1 MSDNITITGLV
12 ATEPRHIVT
21 SESLAISSFRLVST
35 QRRFDRSSQ
44 KWIDGD
50 TNWFTITAFR
60 NLAAHVSASVHKG
73 ERVLV
78 TGRLRI
84 REWQTDERAGTTVDI
99 EADAIGHDLAWGTSS
114 FSRSVSALATAG
126 AEAEASSPANES
138 TEAGINEGTDGGP
151 EDEDTEDGKSVEGA
165 ESVEGTDSVEGT
177 ESIDGAE
184 QKNELAGLPF

>member
-21 SESLAISSFRLVST
+21 SESLAISSFRLAST
-35 QRRFDRSSQ
+35 QRRFDRSTQ

-73 ERVLV
+73 DRVLV

-114 FSRSVSALATAG
+114 FSRAVSALANSAAAESEINSRSEAEPETG
-126 AEAEASSPANES
+126 SETEAEAEAEAEAEPEES
-138 TEAGINEGTDGGP
+138 TQ
-151 EDEDTEDGKSVEGA
+151 K
-165 ESVEGTDSVEGT
+165 
-177 ESIDGAE
+177 
-184 QKNELAGLPF
+184 KNELAGLPF

>member
-12 ATEPRHIVT
+12 VTEPRHIVT
-21 SESLAISSFRLVST
+21 SESLAISSFRLAST
-35 QRRFDRSSQ
+35 QRRFDRSTQ

-50 TNWFTITAFR
+50 TNWYTITAFR

-114 FSRSVSALATAG
+114 YSRAVSALAASG
-126 AEAEASSPANES
+126 AESEASSPANES
-138 TEAGINEGTDGGP
+138 TEAGIDEGTDRGSADEAA
-151 EDEDTEDGKSVEGA
+151 EDA
-165 ESVEGTDSVEGT
+165 
-177 ESIDGAE
+177 ESIDSAGK
-184 QKNELAGLPF
+184 KNELAGLPF

>member
-1 MSDNITITGLV
+1 MPDNITITGLV

-21 SESLAISSFRLVST
+21 SESLVISSFRVVST
-35 QRRFDRSSQ
+35 QRRFDRSTQ

-73 ERVLV
+73 DRVLV

-114 FSRSVSALATAG
+114 FSRAVSASATSAAAESEATSPADDAAEAG
-126 AEAEASSPANES
+126 SDADSEGAAEAETDAEGEES
-138 TEAGINEGTDGGP
+138 TEKENEF
-151 EDEDTEDGKSVEGA
+151 
-165 ESVEGTDSVEGT
+165 
-177 ESIDGAE
+177 
-184 QKNELAGLPF
+184 AGLPF

>member
-21 SESLAISSFRLVST
+21 SESLAISSFRLAST
-35 QRRFDRSSQ
+35 QRRFDRSTQ

-50 TNWFTITAFR
+50 TNWYTITAFR

-84 REWQTDERAGTTVDI
+84 REWQTDERVGTTVDI
-99 EADAIGHDLAWGTSS
+99 EADAIGHDLAWGTSTY
-114 FSRSVSALATAG
+114 SRAVSALSASPAAG
-126 AEAEASSPANES
+126 LEAESEGRSPVDDPAEAGVEEDTDRGSA
-138 TEAGINEGTDGGP
+138 EAGS
-151 EDEDTEDGKSVEGA
+151 DEA
-165 ESVEGTDSVEGT
+165 ESNDSGEK
-177 ESIDGAE
+177 
-184 QKNELAGLPF
+184 KNEFAGLPF

>member
-12 ATEPRHIVT
+12 VTEPRHIVT
-21 SESLAISSFRLVST
+21 SESLAISSFRLAST
-35 QRRFDRSSQ
+35 QRRFDRSTQ

-50 TNWFTITAFR
+50 TNWYTITAFR

-114 FSRSVSALATAG
+114 YSRAVSALATSPA
-126 AEAEASSPANES
+126 AESEAESEASLPPEES
-138 TEAGINEGTDGGP
+138 TVAGSDDGTDGGS
-151 EDEDTEDGKSVEGA
+151 EDEAAEDA
-165 ESVEGTDSVEGT
+165 ESVDS
-177 ESIDGAE
+177 AE
-184 QKNELAGLPF
+184 KKNELAGLPF

>member
-12 ATEPRHIVT
+12 VTEPRHIVT
-21 SESLAISSFRLVST
+21 SESLAISSFRLAST
-35 QRRFDRSSQ
+35 QRRFDRSTQ

-50 TNWFTITAFR
+50 TNWYTITAFR

-114 FSRSVSALATAG
+114 YSRAVSALAASG
-126 AEAEASSPANES
+126 AESEPSSPATES
-138 TEAGINEGTDGGP
+138 TEAGIDEGTDRGSA
-151 EDEDTEDGKSVEGA
+151 DEAAKDA
-165 ESVEGTDSVEGT
+165 
-177 ESIDGAE
+177 ESIDSAGK
-184 QKNELAGLPF
+184 KNELAGLPF

>member
-21 SESLAISSFRLVST
+21 SESLAISSFRLAST
-35 QRRFDRSSQ
+35 QRRFDRSTQ

-73 ERVLV
+73 DRVLV

-114 FSRSVSALATAG
+114 FSRAVSALANSAAAESEINSRSEAEPETG
-126 AEAEASSPANES
+126 SETEAEAEAEAEAEPEES
-138 TEAGINEGTDGGP
+138 T
-151 EDEDTEDGKSVEGA
+151 
-165 ESVEGTDSVEGT
+165 
-177 ESIDGAE
+177 
-184 QKNELAGLPF
+184 QKKDELAGLPF